1 MIHIAVTS
9 LWKVSNNLKQT
20 IEYTEDKNKTKYFKD
35 LDSTIKYAMNED
47 KTEES
52 FFISGINC
60 NVESALEEMIDVK
73 KTFNKEKGILA
84 FHGYQSFKEDE
95 VSPELAHKIGIEL
108 ANEMWGDKYQVIV
121 TTHLNTNH
129 IHNHFVVNSVSFI
142 DGKKYSYTNKEIAS
156 LRNTNDSICE
166 KYNLSH
172 LEEKATKSGT
182 DYRYYLGKNNY
193 SKSAKR
199 DIDIAINSSY
209 SYKEFESTLE
219 SMGYKVSYRYEHLT
233 IKHKNYKRNIR
244 VDREFGEE
252 YTIDS
257 IKRRIKLPKK
267 LLDENYYINYYHI
280 KKKEKKKY
288 HGLIGLYR
296 YYCFLLKIYPSYPKK
311 YKITYQMRQDLNK
324 LDELNK
330 QTVFLAKYNLDTEEK
345 FNNYYDELSQKIK
358 SSNDKEQINLIREDL
373 KLMNQISE
381 RIKKINENLEEYEKD
396 KKELIRDEWRSSRTS
411 S

>member
-1 MIHIAVTS
+1 MPIAVTS

-84 FHGYQSFKEDE
+84 FHGYQSFKENE

-108 ANEMWGDKYQVIV
+108 
-121 TTHLNTNH
+121 
-129 IHNHFVVNSVSFI
+129 VVNSVSFI

-199 DIDIAINSSY
+199 DIDIA
-209 SYKEFESTLE
+209 
-219 SMGYKVSYRYEHLT
+219 
-233 IKHKNYKRNIR
+233 
-244 VDREFGEE
+244 
-252 YTIDS
+252 
-257 IKRRIKLPKK
+257 
-267 LLDENYYINYYHI
+267 
-280 KKKEKKKY
+280 
-288 HGLIGLYR
+288 
-296 YYCFLLKIYPSYPKK
+296 
-311 YKITYQMRQDLNK
+311 
-324 LDELNK
+324 
-330 QTVFLAKYNLDTEEK
+330 
-345 FNNYYDELSQKIK
+345 
-358 SSNDKEQINLIREDL
+358 
-373 KLMNQISE
+373 
-381 RIKKINENLEEYEKD
+381 
-396 KKELIRDEWRSSRTS
+396 
-411 S
+411 

>member
-1 MIHIAVTS
+1 M
-9 LWKVSNNLKQT
+9 SNNLKQT
-20 IEYTEDKNKTKYFKD
+20 IEYAENKEKTQYLKD

-47 KTEES
+47 KTEKS
-52 FFISGINC
+52 FFVSGINC
-60 NVESALEEMIDVK
+60 NVESALDEMLDVK

-84 FHGYQSFKEDE
+84 FHGYQSFKENE
-95 VSPELAHKIGIEL
+95 VTPELAHKIGIEL

-142 DGKKYSYTNKEIAS
+142 DGKKYSYTNREIAS
-156 LRNTNDSICE
+156 LRNINDSICE

-172 LEEKATKSGT
+172 LEEKQTNSGT

-252 YTIDS
+252 YTISS

-267 LLDENYYINYYHI
+267 LLDENYYIKYYHI

-345 FNNYYDELSQKIK
+345 FNNYYYELSQKIK
-358 SSNDKEQINLIREDL
+358 SSNDKEQIKLIREDL

-381 RIKKINENLEEYEKD
+381 RIKKLNENLEEYEKD

>member
-1 MIHIAVTS
+1 MIIAVTS

-20 IEYTEDKNKTKYFKD
+20 IEYAENKEKTSFKD
-35 LDSTIKYAMNED
+35 LGSTIKYAMNED
-47 KTEES
+47 KTEKS
-52 FFISGINC
+52 FFVSGINC
-60 NVESALEEMIDVK
+60 NIDTALDEMLDVK

-95 VSPELAHKIGIEL
+95 VTPEQAHKIGIEL

-172 LEEKATKSGT
+172 LEEKATNSGT

-209 SYKEFESTLE
+209 SYKEFENTLE

-233 IKHKNYKRNIR
+233 IRHKNYKRNIR

-252 YTIDS
+252 YTISS

-358 SSNDKEQINLIREDL
+358 SSNDKEQIKLIREDL

-381 RIKKINENLEEYEKD
+381 RIKKINENFEEYEKD

>member
-1 MIHIAVTS
+1 M
-9 LWKVSNNLKQT
+9 SNNLKQT
-20 IEYTEDKNKTKYFKD
+20 IEYAENKEKTQYLKD

-47 KTEES
+47 KTEKS
-52 FFISGINC
+52 FFVSGINC
-60 NVESALEEMIDVK
+60 NVESALDEMLDVK

-84 FHGYQSFKEDE
+84 FHGYQSFKENE
-95 VSPELAHKIGIEL
+95 VTPELAHKIGIEL

-142 DGKKYSYTNKEIAS
+142 DGKKYSYTNREIAS
-156 LRNTNDSICE
+156 LRNINDSICE

-172 LEEKATKSGT
+172 LEEKQTNSGT

-193 SKSAKR
+193 SKSAKM

-252 YTIDS
+252 YTISS

-345 FNNYYDELSQKIK
+345 FNNYYYELSQKIK
-358 SSNDKEQINLIREDL
+358 SSNDKEQIKLIREDL

-381 RIKKINENLEEYEKD
+381 RIKKLNENLEEYEKD

>member
-1 MIHIAVTS
+1 
-9 LWKVSNNLKQT
+9 
-20 IEYTEDKNKTKYFKD
+20 
-35 LDSTIKYAMNED
+35 
-47 KTEES
+47 
-52 FFISGINC
+52 
-60 NVESALEEMIDVK
+60 
-73 KTFNKEKGILA
+73 
-84 FHGYQSFKEDE
+84 
-95 VSPELAHKIGIEL
+95 
-108 ANEMWGDKYQVIV
+108 
-121 TTHLNTNH
+121 
-129 IHNHFVVNSVSFI
+129 
-142 DGKKYSYTNKEIAS
+142 
-156 LRNTNDSICE
+156 
-166 KYNLSH
+166 
-172 LEEKATKSGT
+172 
-182 DYRYYLGKNNY
+182 
-193 SKSAKR
+193 
-199 DIDIAINSSY
+199 
-209 SYKEFESTLE
+209 
-219 SMGYKVSYRYEHLT
+219 MGYKVSYRYEHLT

-358 SSNDKEQINLIREDL
+358 SSNDKEQIKLIREDL

-381 RIKKINENLEEYEKD
+381 RIKKLNENLEEYEKD

>member
-1 MIHIAVTS
+1 MYILIIEKNEVMIIAVTS

-20 IEYTEDKNKTKYFKD
+20 IEYAENKEKTSFKD

-47 KTEES
+47 KTEKS
-52 FFISGINC
+52 FFVSGINC
-60 NVESALEEMIDVK
+60 NIDTALDEMLDVK

-95 VSPELAHKIGIEL
+95 VTPEQAHKIGIEL

-193 SKSAKR
+193 SKSVKR

-233 IKHKNYKRNIR
+233 IKHKNYKRN
-244 VDREFGEE
+244 
-252 YTIDS
+252 
-257 IKRRIKLPKK
+257 
-267 LLDENYYINYYHI
+267 
-280 KKKEKKKY
+280 
-288 HGLIGLYR
+288 
-296 YYCFLLKIYPSYPKK
+296 
-311 YKITYQMRQDLNK
+311 M
-324 LDELNK
+324 
-330 QTVFLAKYNLDTEEK
+330 
-345 FNNYYDELSQKIK
+345 
-358 SSNDKEQINLIREDL
+358 
-373 KLMNQISE
+373 
-381 RIKKINENLEEYEKD
+381 
-396 KKELIRDEWRSSRTS
+396 
-411 S
+411 

>member
-1 MIHIAVTS
+1 MIYIAVTS

-20 IEYTEDKNKTKYFKD
+20 IEYAENKEKTQYLKD

-47 KTEES
+47 KTEKS
-52 FFISGINC
+52 FFVSGINC
-60 NVESALEEMIDVK
+60 NVESALDEMLDVK

-84 FHGYQSFKEDE
+84 FHGYQSFKENE
-95 VSPELAHKIGIEL
+95 VTPELAHKIGIEL

-142 DGKKYSYTNKEIAS
+142 DGKKYSYTNREIAS
-156 LRNTNDSICE
+156 LRNINDSICE

-172 LEEKATKSGT
+172 LEEKQTNSGT

-252 YTIDS
+252 YTISS

-267 LLDENYYINYYHI
+267 LLDENYYVNYYHI

-345 FNNYYDELSQKIK
+345 FNNYYYELSQKIK
-358 SSNDKEQINLIREDL
+358 SSNDKEQIKLIREDL

-381 RIKKINENLEEYEKD
+381 RIKKLNENLEEYEKD